1 MAVDGWSDVP
11 SLIRLGWHE
20 GWPAGH
26 SLTILRSTLLPP
38 RLLLLLLRRRRR
50 RRRRLLLVQ
59 LKRIAPPGCPAQS
72 TEFALQLHLPP
83 LLQACRHLIKMALT
97 KKHPAL
103 SVLRTWAF
111 SFVLEIAG
119 AAAGVRHQHC
129 QKYNVVFFL

>member
-38 RLLLLLLRRRRR
+38 
-50 RRRRLLLVQ
+50 RLLLVQ

-97 KKHPAL
+97 KQHPAL
-103 SVLRTWAF
+103 SVLRTWA
-111 SFVLEIAG
+111 
-119 AAAGVRHQHC
+119 
-129 QKYNVVFFL
+129 